1 MTIRS
6 ALAATALALV
16 LAGPIAN
23 AAPPHNA
30 PDNTYGVSEAAMSLA
45 VRGDDGAPVGIDAY
59 DTPHDALKAGDTAA
73 FLGTLR
79 SDTVEKANNAW
90 PNLLLAIDA
99 AAGSDFDEAS
109 ALLGDIDDY
118 ASGAV
123 LAPFVG
129 AWVSA
134 LSGDEDAAV
143 SDVRDAGRVMPGMV
157 ADLSLASMLEAF
169 GREEEALAVYA
180 SMIPNEIVAPEHSFD
195 VKGLVWTDVRTVIQR
210 RTLLLRRLGR
220 IEEAKATYQ
229 LLADAEPERAASYAS
244 IIASL
249 DDPDQY
255 DDEPLT
261 LRRAFARTILDLNG
275 ALYVQKLIRTAM
287 EGGDRDFGYDETSA
301 SLDQIALVLDPTDDA
316 VRENV
321 INGLYSE
328 ALYEGAA
335 HVALSAPEQTASIKA
350 AAAQTLIMGGDDDG
364 ARETLLE
371 ALEIVEEKDRLPII
385 GEAVGLFALLGDEDK
400 TISLADEA
408 LALADN
414 DGKKASSHAIKSGA
428 LEHFGRYEEALAE
441 AEKALSLD
449 DTHGRR
455 MTVANLLGDVGRAED
470 GHKMMQRELIQ
481 RPNDPY
487 MLNTLGYFLITKTEK
502 YEEGYKAL
510 ARAASLTERNAYIDD
525 SLGWAKYKLGDF
537 EGARRLI
544 EQSRDVLQPHYHWEI
559 EDHLG
564 DIYWRLG
571 REDDAREAWENSLGE
586 HPPRKVENTL
596 RDKLKNGLT
605 TPAPEKREL
614 PDVDLE
620 TPQQGER
627 DI

>member
-1 MTIRS
+1 MSLRS
-6 ALAATALALV
+6 ALLATVFAAAFIA
-16 LAGPIAN
+16 PISE
-23 AAPPHNA
+23 AAPPENA
-30 PDNTYGVSEAAMSLA
+30 YDVSEAAMSLA
-45 VRGDDGAPVGIDAY
+45 VLGDDGAPVGIDTY
-59 DTPHDALKAGDTAA
+59 ETPHDALKAGDTAA
-73 FLGTLR
+73 FLAALR
-79 SDTVEKANNAW
+79 SESIEKSNNAW

-99 AAGSDFDEAS
+99 AAGADFDEADL
-109 ALLGDIDDY
+109 LLGDIDDF
-118 ASGAV
+118 ASGAA

-134 LSGDEDAAV
+134 LSGDQDTAV
-143 SDVRDAGRVMPGMV
+143 SDLRDSGRILPGMV

-169 GREEEALAVYA
+169 GREDEALAVYA
-180 SMIPNEIVAPEHSFD
+180 SMIPSEIVAPEHSFD
-195 VKGLVWTDVRTVIQR
+195 VKGLVWTDVKTVIQR

-220 IEEAKATYQ
+220 IDEAKATYQ

-249 DDPDQY
+249 DDPTQY
-255 DDEPLT
+255 DDEALT
-261 LRRAFARTILDLNG
+261 PHRAFARSLLDLNG

-287 EGGDRDFGYDETSA
+287 AGGDRNFGYDETSA
-301 SLDQIALVLDPTDDA
+301 SLDQMALVLDPTDEG

-335 HVALSAPEQTASIKA
+335 HVALTAPEQTAAIKT
-350 AAAQTLIMGGDDDG
+350 AAAQTLIMGGDDKG
-364 ARETLLE
+364 AREALVQ
-371 ALEIVEEKDRLPII
+371 ALEIAEEKDRLSII
-385 GEAVGLFALLGDEDK
+385 GDAVGMYALLGDEDK
-400 TISLADEA
+400 ALELADQA
-408 LALADN
+408 IGLADN
-414 DGKKASSHAIKSGA
+414 PGKKAASHAIKAGA
-428 LEHFGRYEEALAE
+428 FEHFSRYDEALAE
-441 AEKALSLD
+441 AEKALALD
-449 DTHGRR
+449 DTHSRR
-455 MTVANLLGDVGRAED
+455 MTVANLLGDVGRAEE
-470 GHKMMQRELIQ
+470 GHKRMQRELIQ

-487 MLNTLGYFLITKTEK
+487 MLNTLGYFLITKTDK

-510 ARAASLTERNAYIDD
+510 ARAADMTERNAYIDD
-525 SLGWAKYKLGDF
+525 SLGWAKYQLGDF

-544 EQSRDVLQPHYHWEI
+544 EESREVLKPHRHWEI

-571 REDDAREAWENSLGE
+571 QKEKAKEAWETSLSE
-586 HPPRKVENTL
+586 RPPRKVEKSL
-596 RDKLKNGLT
+596 RDKLANGLT

-620 TPQQGER
+620 TRQQGER

>member
-6 ALAATALALV
+6 ALTATALALV
-16 LAGPIAN
+16 LAVPIAH
-23 AAPPHNA
+23 AAPPE
-30 PDNTYGVSEAAMSLA
+30 NTYDVSEAAMTLA
-45 VRGDDGAPVGIDAY
+45 VLGEDGAPIGIDAY

-73 FLGTLR
+73 FLATLR
-79 SDTVEKANNAW
+79 DSSAESANNAW

-99 AAGSDFDEAS
+99 AAGEDFDQAD
-109 ALLGDIDDY
+109 ALLGDIDEF
-118 ASGAV
+118 ASGAP
-123 LAPFVG
+123 LAPFIG
-129 AWVSA
+129 SWVAA
-134 LSGDEDAAV
+134 LSGDEDTAV
-143 SDVRDAGRVMPGMV
+143 SDVRSSGRVLPGMV
-157 ADLSLASMLEAF
+157 ADLSLAGMLEAF
-169 GREEEALAVYA
+169 GRDDEALAVYA
-180 SMIPNEIVAPEHSFD
+180 SLIPNEIVAPEHSFD
-195 VKGLVWTDVRTVIQR
+195 VQGLAWTDIKTVIQR
-210 RTLLLRRLGR
+210 KTLLLRRLGR

-261 LRRAFARTILDLNG
+261 LRRAFARTLLDLNA
-275 ALYVQKLIRTAM
+275 ALYVQKLIRAAM
-287 EGGDRDFGYDETSA
+287 VGADRDFGYDETSA
-301 SLDQIALVLDPTDDA
+301 SLDQIALVLDPSDEA

-335 HVALSAPEQTASIKA
+335 HVALTAPEQTAAIKA
-350 AAAQTLIMGGDDDG
+350 AAAQTLIKGGEDDA
-364 ARETLLE
+364 ARATLSE
-371 ALEIVEEKDRLPII
+371 ALAIVEDKDRLPLI
-385 GEAVGLFALLGDEDK
+385 GQLVGIYALLGDEDE
-400 TISLADEA
+400 TLALADEA
-408 LALADN
+408 IALSDN
-414 DGKKASSHAIKSGA
+414 DGKLASSHAIKAGA
-428 LEHFGRYEEALAE
+428 LEHFSRYPEALVE
-441 AEKALSLD
+441 AEKALALD
-449 DTHGRR
+449 NTHGRR
-455 MTVANLLGDVGRAED
+455 MAVANIMGDVGRAEE
-470 GHKMMQRELIQ
+470 GRKMMQRELIQ

-487 MLNTLGYFLITKTEK
+487 MLNTLGYFLITKTDK

-510 ARAASLTERNAYIDD
+510 ARAAALTERNAYIDD
-525 SLGWAKYKLGDF
+525 SLGWAKYQLGDF

-544 EQSRDVLQPHYHWEI
+544 EQSRDVLEPHMHWEI

-571 REDDAREAWENSLGE
+571 REDDAREAWENSLNE
-586 HPPRKVENTL
+586 HPPRKVEKIV

-614 PDVDLE
+614 PDVDID
-620 TPQQGER
+620 TPGQAER

>member
-16 LAGPIAN
+16 SAVPIAH
-23 AAPPHNA
+23 AAPPE
-30 PDNTYGVSEAAMSLA
+30 NTYNVSEAAMTLA
-45 VRGDDGAPVGIDAY
+45 VRGEDGAPVGIDAY
-59 DTPHDALKAGDTAA
+59 ETPHDALKAGDTAA
-73 FLGTLR
+73 FLAALR
-79 SDTVEKANNAW
+79 DNSASNSRNAW

-99 AAGSDFDEAS
+99 AAGSDFDEADT
-109 ALLGDIDDY
+109 LLGEIDDF
-118 ASGAV
+118 ASGAP
-123 LAPFVG
+123 LAPFIG

-143 SDVRDAGRVMPGMV
+143 SDVREAGRVLPGMV

-169 GREEEALAVYA
+169 GREDEALAVYA

-195 VKGLVWTDVRTVIQR
+195 VKGLVWTDVKTVIQR
-210 RTLLLRRLGR
+210 KTLLLRRLGR
-220 IEEAKATYQ
+220 IEEAQATYQ

-249 DDPDQY
+249 EDPDQY

-261 LRRAFARTILDLNG
+261 LRRAFARSLLDLNS
-275 ALYVQKLIRTAM
+275 ALYVQKLIRAAM
-287 EGGDRDFGYDETSA
+287 IGADRDFGYDETQA
-301 SLDQIALVLDPTDDA
+301 SLDQMALVLDPSDED

-335 HVALSAPEQTASIKA
+335 HVALAAPEQTAAIKA
-350 AAAQTLIMGGDDDG
+350 AAAQTLIKGGDDDT
-364 ARETLLE
+364 ARAALAE
-371 ALEIVEEKDRLPII
+371 ALEIVEDKHRLPLI
-385 GEAVGLFALLGDEDK
+385 GQLVGIYAQLGDEE
-400 TISLADEA
+400 IALSLADEA
-408 LALADN
+408 LVLSDN
-414 DGKKASSHAIKSGA
+414 DGKRASSHAIKAGA
-428 LEHFGRYEEALAE
+428 LEHFSRYDEALAE
-441 AEKALSLD
+441 AEKALALD

-455 MTVANLLGDVGRAED
+455 MAVANLLGDVGRAED
-470 GHKMMQRELIQ
+470 GRKMMQRELIQ

-487 MLNTLGYFLITKTEK
+487 MLNTLGYFLITKTER

-510 ARAASLTERNAYIDD
+510 ARAAALTERNAYIDD

-544 EQSRDVLQPHYHWEI
+544 EQSRDVLDPHIHWEI

-571 REDDAREAWENSLGE
+571 KKDEAREAWENSLNE
-586 HPPRKVENTL
+586 HPPRRVEKTL
-596 RDKLKNGLT
+596 REKLKNGLT

>member
-16 LAGPIAN
+16 LAVPIGH
-23 AAPPHNA
+23 AAPPEN
-30 PDNTYGVSEAAMSLA
+30 PYGVSEAAMTLA
-45 VRGDDGAPVGIDAY
+45 VLGDDGAPVGIDAY
-59 DTPHDALKAGDTAA
+59 ETPHDALKAGDTAA
-73 FLGTLR
+73 FLAALR
-79 SDTVEKANNAW
+79 SDDIEKASNAW

-99 AAGSDFDEAS
+99 AAGSDFDA
-109 ALLGDIDDY
+109 ADAFLGDIETY
-118 ASGAV
+118 ASGAP

-129 AWVSA
+129 AWVTA
-134 LSGDEDAAV
+134 LSGDEETAI
-143 SDVRDAGRVMPGMV
+143 SDLRDSGRVMPGMV

-169 GREEEALAVYA
+169 GREDEALAVYA
-180 SMIPNEIVAPEHSFD
+180 SMIPSEIVAPEHSFD

-261 LRRAFARTILDLNG
+261 LRRAFARTLLDLNG

-287 EGGDRDFGYDETSA
+287 VGGDRDFGYDETSA
-301 SLDQIALVLDPTDDA
+301 SLDQIALVLDPTDED

-335 HVALSAPEQTASIKA
+335 HVALAAPEQTASIKV
-350 AAAQTLIMGGDDDG
+350 AAAQTLIMGNDDDG
-364 ARETLLE
+364 ARAALE
-371 ALEIVEEKDRLPII
+371 NALEIVEEKDRLPIV
-385 GEAVGLFALLGDEDK
+385 GEAVGMFALLGDEER
-400 TISLADEA
+400 TLSLADEA

-414 DGKKASSHAIKSGA
+414 PGKQASSHAIKSGA

-441 AEKALSLD
+441 AQEALALD

-510 ARAASLTERNAYIDD
+510 ARAAALTERNAYIDD

-571 REDDAREAWENSLGE
+571 REEDAREAWENSLNE
-586 HPPRKVENTL
+586 HPPRKVEKTL

>member
-16 LAGPIAN
+16 FACPIAQ
-23 AAPPHNA
+23 AAPP
-30 PDNTYGVSEAAMSLA
+30 DNDYGVSEAAMTLA

-59 DTPHDALKAGDTAA
+59 ETPHDALKAGDTAA
-73 FLGTLR
+73 FLATLR
-79 SDTVEKANNAW
+79 DDNIEKSSNAW

-99 AAGSDFDEAS
+99 AAASDFDEAD
-109 ALLGDIDDY
+109 ALLGDINEF

-129 AWVSA
+129 SWVAA
-134 LSGDEDAAV
+134 LSGDEDAAI
-143 SDVRDAGRVMPGMV
+143 SDLRGSGRVLPGMV
-157 ADLSLASMLEAF
+157 ADLSLAAMLEAF
-169 GREEEALAVYA
+169 GRDEEALAVYA
-180 SMIPNEIVAPEHSFD
+180 SMIPSDIVAPEHSFD
-195 VKGLVWTDVRTVIQR
+195 VKGLVWTDVKTVIQR

-249 DDPDQY
+249 DDPEQY

-261 LRRAFARTILDLNG
+261 MRRAFARSLLDLNG

-287 EGGDRDFGYDETSA
+287 VGGDRDFGYDETSA
-301 SLDQIALVLDPTDDA
+301 SLDQLALVLDPSDET

-335 HVALSAPEQTASIKA
+335 HVALSAPEQTAAIKT

-364 ARETLLE
+364 ARAALAE
-371 ALEIVEEKDRLPII
+371 ALEIVEDKDRLPII
-385 GEAVGLFALLGDEDK
+385 GESVGMYALLGDEEK
-400 TISLADEA
+400 TLALADEA
-408 LALADN
+408 LELSDN
-414 DGKKASSHAIKSGA
+414 PGKRASSHAIKSGA

-441 AEKALSLD
+441 AKKALALD

-455 MTVANLLGDVGRAED
+455 MTVANLLGDVGRAEE

-487 MLNTLGYFLITKTEK
+487 MLNTLGYFLITKTDK

-544 EQSRDVLQPHYHWEI
+544 EQSREVLHPHIHWEI

-571 REDDAREAWENSLGE
+571 KEDKAREAWENSLGE
-586 HPPRKVENTL
+586 HPPRKVEKEL
-596 RDKLKNGLT
+596 RDKLANGLT